1 MLPSGTLRVILWLVG
16 SVSLLANFAVIVSR
30 IKSKNYFLSKIL
42 LITTS
47 NNSQNTFLLNLSI
60 SDFLMGVYL
69 FAIGSADVIFGKGY
83 IVSALRWRTGITCKI
98 IGFVGVVSNVAS
110 LLILSLISIERFV
123 AIVLPFCRH
132 RFGSKF
138 SKVSCAI
145 VWVLSVVMA
154 LTPIILSDF
163 VEGVFGLSDICSG
176 LPFVTI
182 TSQEDSEII
191 TKYES
196 GKMLTELN
204 KVPKT
209 QWIYSQIVYIYF
221 SATCVSVVTI
231 CYVSMFVSA
240 KITQNLAG
248 RNANN
253 AEELKMAAKMSIIVG
268 TDLLCW
274 VPIIT
279 AGILTDIGTKITI
292 ELYAWLVVV
301 VMPINSALNPFIYTI
316 PLMKRK
322 KKNEPSFIGEQRQL
336 KENVTDKLQKK
347 WIASTSVRRLYR
359 SRRFQRQIPVMIKL

>member
-30 IKSKNYFLSKIL
+30 IRTKNYFFNKIMI
-42 LITTS
+42 ITVHK
-47 NNSQNTFLLNLSI
+47 SQNTFLLNLAV

-69 FAIGSADVIFGKGY
+69 LAIGSADAIFGSGY
-83 IVSALRWRTGITCKI
+83 IVSALRWRTGATCKI

-123 AIVLPFCRH
+123 AVVLPFCRH

-138 SKVSCAI
+138 SKIACAT
-145 VWVLSVVMA
+145 VWALSVVMA

-176 LPFVTI
+176 LPLVTI
-182 TSQEDSEII
+182 AKKEDSKIIANYQGGGMFTEI
-191 TKYES
+191 S
-196 GKMLTELN
+196 D
-204 KVPKT
+204 VPKT
-209 QWIYSQIVYIYF
+209 QWIYSQIVYIYV

-240 KITQNLAG
+240 KITKKLAG
-248 RNANN
+248 RHANN
-253 AEELKMAAKMSIIVG
+253 AEEVKMAAKMSFIVG

-279 AGILTDIGTKITI
+279 AGVLTEFGTEISI

-316 PLMKRK
+316 PLMKK
-322 KKNEPSFIGEQRQL
+322 KKRNEPSFIGEQRQPEM
-336 KENVTDKLQKK
+336 KDAGILQKK
-347 WIASTSVRRLYR
+347 FIPTSSVRRLYR
-359 SRRFQRQIPVMIKL
+359 LRRFQRQNPTI